1 MRLWS
6 GKTISWFGSALS
18 RLAIPLIATLT
29 LNATASEMGLL
40 TAAGTAPA
48 LVIGLFAGVW
58 VDHFRRRRLLI
69 LSDLGRALLLVTIPI
84 AVYLHSISML
94 QLYAVIFLSGVLGFM
109 FNVASQSYL
118 PSVIE
123 RRQLVEGNSKLE
135 LSGSI
140 TAVAGPSLAG
150 WIIQLITAPLAIFL
164 DVISF
169 LISALCIL
177 SIKCREEPIQISPAP
192 ILVQVREGL
201 RVVFGNPVLR
211 SFAGCMATS
220 NFMSN
225 AFFALYI
232 LFGTRQLGLDAAQLG
247 LVYGVGASG
256 ALVGALVAPWAA
268 ERLGMG
274 RAVVLGALLGAAE
287 VVPVVFATPRN
298 AVPLLIL
305 SSMLGNFGWVLYNV
319 NEISLRQAITPLA
332 QQGKM
337 NATISFLVSG
347 MLPLGAL
354 VGGVL
359 GDVIGLRETIALAAI
374 GSLLSVLWVV
384 FSPVR
389 RLVRVPDAA

>member
-1 MRLWS
+1 M
-6 GKTISWFGSALS
+6 T
-18 RLAIPLIATLT
+18 
-29 LNATASEMGLL
+29 
-40 TAAGTAPA
+40 
-48 LVIGLFAGVW
+48 
-58 VDHFRRRRLLI
+58 
-69 LSDLGRALLLVTIPI
+69 
-84 AVYLHSISML
+84 

-123 RRQLVEGNSKLE
+123 CRQLVEGNSKLE

-150 WIIQLITAPLAIFL
+150 WIIQLDYRAA
-164 DVISF
+164 
-169 LISALCIL
+169 
-177 SIKCREEPIQISPAP
+177 
-192 ILVQVREGL
+192 
-201 RVVFGNPVLR
+201 
-211 SFAGCMATS
+211 S
-220 NFMSN
+220 NFPGCNLIPDLSAVHPLDQMPGRTDPNLAGPNSGPGTRRFESCVWQPC
-225 AFFALYI
+225 AALICWLHGDQQFYVQCLLALYI

-256 ALVGALVAPWAA
+256 ALVGVLVAPWAA

-298 AVPLLIL
+298 VVPLLIL

-384 FSPVR
+384 LLPVR
-389 RLVRVPDAA
+389 RLVRGSGRGMIPA